1 MNDEADSDSAPPHT
15 RRTQRSTTIRQAA
28 RSRLGTSAPA
38 PSTRFGPLWST
49 SRPESPGRFLETI
62 DLAPD
67 RGRSEPEWN
76 FGLLR
81 NDSSSKPE
89 YTALKNLLAAI
100 GTGAPAALEPL
111 KLSIESGPDDFRTL
125 VLQRADGSYL
135 IALWRL
141 TSVWDRHASTPIA
154 VPPQRVKLSLPDAR
168 SVGPIAPMAST
179 SETAL
184 PLSHSRVVVD
194 VAGDPLVLRVLPETG
209 CSAPC
214 AG

>member
-1 MNDEADSDSAPPHT
+1 MMRRIATLLLLTLGAHSAQLRSGKRRAAALGRAHRRRLHASD
-15 RRTQRSTTIRQAA
+15 RSGALQ
-28 RSRLGTSAPA
+28 
-38 PSTRFGPLWST
+38 
-49 SRPESPGRFLETI
+49 GRNPRVVFLETI

-81 NDSSSKPE
+81 NDFSPKPE

-168 SVGPIAPMAST
+168 SVGAIAPMAST
-179 SETAL
+179 SKTAL

-194 VAGDPLVLRVLPETG
+194 VAGDPLVLRVVT
-209 CSAPC
+209 
-214 AG
+214 